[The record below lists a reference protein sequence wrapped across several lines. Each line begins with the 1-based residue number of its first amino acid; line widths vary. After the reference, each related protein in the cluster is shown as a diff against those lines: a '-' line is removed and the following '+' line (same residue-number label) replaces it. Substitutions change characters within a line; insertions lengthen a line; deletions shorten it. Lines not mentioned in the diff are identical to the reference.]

1 MTTTA
6 EPTLALLVSQ
16 RIDQLTTT
24 DRRIARI
31 LLEDPGAVAFGTAA
45 SFAELVE
52 VGVGSVHRL
61 AIQLGYRGFSDLQDH
76 VQREISQRLRP
87 AAEKIK
93 TTAVGDVID
102 LALQTEIDNVSQ
114 TLTDID
120 RAALS
125 SAVNSL
131 ADESTNIYIVSGNSS
146 SGIALHLSEE
156 LRLLRDGITLLTGN
170 PVSLSA
176 QIAVANKGDVL
187 IAIDFHRYDRWL
199 LNLVQN
205 AIDRGLVVIS
215 IADSVLAPFA
225 SLATCHFTVSARSN
239 TPFDSHVGT
248 LALCAVLVGS
258 VATVLR
264 RDASHRLDAIEKGWR
279 NGDHLTSS

>member
-1 MTTTA
+1 M
-6 EPTLALLVSQ
+6 V
-16 RIDQLTTT
+16 
-24 DRRIARI
+24 
-31 LLEDPGAVAFGTAA
+31 GA
-45 SFAELVE
+45 
-52 VGVGSVHRL
+52 GVGSVHRL
-61 AIQLGYRGFSDLQDH
+61 ATQLGYSGFSDLQSH

-93 TTAVGDVID
+93 TTSEGDVV
-102 LALQTEIDNVSQ
+102 AVAMETEIGNISQ
-114 TLTDID
+114 TLTEID
-120 RAALS
+120 RASLG

-131 ADESTNIYIVSGNSS
+131 ADESINVYIVSGNSS

-199 LNLVQN
+199 LDLVKH
-205 AIDRGLVVIS
+205 AIDRGLDVVAIT
-215 IADSVLAPFA
+215 DSVLAPFA
-225 SLATCHFTVSARSN
+225 NLATSHFTVSARSN

-264 RDASHRLDAIEKGWR
+264 RDASRRLDAVEKDWTG
-279 NGDHLTSS
+279 GDYLTSS

>member
-24 DRRIARI
+24 DRRIARF
-31 LLEDPGAVAFGTAA
+31 LLDDPGAIAFGTAA
-45 SFAELVE
+45 SFADLVGA
-52 VGVGSVHRL
+52 GVGSVHRL
-61 AIQLGYRGFSDLQDH
+61 AIQLGYSGFSDLQSH
-76 VQREISQRLRP
+76 VQGEISQRLRP

-93 TTAVGDVID
+93 TASEGDVV
-102 LALQTEIDNVSQ
+102 AVAMETEIGNISQ
-114 TLTDID
+114 TLTEID
-120 RAALS
+120 RASLG

-131 ADESTNIYIVSGNSS
+131 ADESITVYIVSGNSS

-187 IAIDFHRYDRWL
+187 IAIDFHRYDKWL
-199 LNLVQN
+199 IDLVKH
-205 AIDRGLVVIS
+205 AIDRGLDVIS
-215 IADSVLAPFA
+215 ITDSILAPFA
-225 SLATCHFTVSARSN
+225 NLATSHFTVSARSN

-264 RDASHRLDAIEKGWR
+264 RDASRRLDAVEKDWTG
-279 NGDHLTSS
+279 GDHLTSS

>member
-16 RIDQLTTT
+16 RIEQLTTT

-31 LLEDPGAVAFGTAA
+31 LLDDPGAVAFGTAA
-45 SFAELVE
+45 SFAELVD

-61 AIQLGYRGFSDLQDH
+61 AIQLGYSGFSDLQAH
-76 VQREISQRLRP
+76 VQQEISQRLRP

-93 TTAVGDVID
+93 TTTVGDVIA
-102 LALQTEIDNVSQ
+102 LALQTEIGNVSK

-120 RAALS
+120 RATLA

-131 ADESTNIYIVSGNSS
+131 ADESANIYIVSGNSS

-156 LRLLRDGITLLTGN
+156 LHLLRSGITLLTGN

-176 QIAVANKGDVL
+176 QIAVANEGDVL

-199 LNLVQN
+199 LNLVQH
-205 AIDRGLVVIS
+205 AINRGLDVIS
-215 IADSVLAPFA
+215 ITDSVLAPFA
-225 SLATCHFTVSARSN
+225 NLATCHFTVSARSN

-248 LALCAVLVGS
+248 LALCSVLVGS
-258 VATVLR
+258 VATLLR
-264 RDASHRLDAIEKGWR
+264 RDASHRLDAVESDWKS
-279 NGDHLTSS
+279 GDHLTAT

>member
-1 MTTTA
+1 MTTA

-31 LLEDPGAVAFGTAA
+31 LLDDPGAVAFGTAA
-45 SFAELVE
+45 SFADLVGA
-52 VGVGSVHRL
+52 GVGSVHRL
-61 AIQLGYRGFSDLQDH
+61 AIQLGYSGFSDLQSH
-76 VQREISQRLRP
+76 VQQEISQRLRP

-93 TTAVGDVID
+93 TASEGDVV
-102 LALQTEIDNVSQ
+102 AVAMQTEIGNISQ

-120 RAALS
+120 RASLG

-131 ADESTNIYIVSGNSS
+131 ADESITVYIVSGNSS

-199 LNLVQN
+199 LDLVQH
-205 AIDRGLVVIS
+205 AIDRGIDVIS

-225 SLATCHFTVSARSN
+225 NLATAHFTISARSN

-264 RDASHRLDAIEKGWR
+264 RDASRRLDAVEKDWTG
-279 NGDHLTSS
+279 GDYLTSS